1 MVALYLQPYGYLI
14 MQQTRRDI
22 FQGIAD
28 PTRREIIYML
38 TAKTMNLNAVAD
50 HFSISR
56 QAIAKHIRIL
66 TECGL
71 IDIREQGREKYCRTN
86 VNKLKEVDQWI
97 ETYREF
103 WTTKLNAL
111 DDFLKSTD

>member
-1 MVALYLQPYGYLI
+1 MVALYLQPYGYMT

-28 PTRREIIYML
+28 PTRREIIHLLRSEAM
-38 TAKTMNLNAVAD
+38 TLNAVTD
-50 HFSISR
+50 HFDVSR

-71 IDIREQGREKYCRTN
+71 VDINEKGRERYCRTN

-97 ETYREF
+97 ETYRKF
-103 WTTKLNAL
+103 WNTKLDAL
-111 DDFLKSTD
+111 DDFLKNP